1 LIMLIYIKA
10 KLKAAWDY
18 SRTIFINV
26 ASFIALGLNAFLT
39 YAVGA
44 DWASVIHNPKLLF
57 AVTMAVNVANI
68 YLRFQTT
75 APVGE
80 KPNEGA

>member
-1 LIMLIYIKA
+1 MWTWIKV
-10 KLKAAWDY
+10 KTKAAWDY
-18 SRTIFINV
+18 SRTIFLNV
-26 ASFIALGLNAFLT
+26 ASVAALCLNAFIT

-57 AVTMAVNVANI
+57 AVTMFINVLNV
-68 YLRFQTT
+68 YLRTQTV

-80 KPNEGA
+80 KPKEGEA